1 MIYRF
6 RLLIQL
12 KKPERRKYEMKKL
25 LAVSVA
31 ALALC
36 AFITAG
42 SMAAEE
48 KAEKKMTQISGEKE
62 FKEHCAVCHPDGGNI
77 IKSTR
82 TLMKKDLDAKGIKT
96 SADIIKIMRNPE
108 SGMTKFDKK
117 AISDKNAQA
126 IAAYI
131 MKTFK

>member
-1 MIYRF
+1 
-6 RLLIQL
+6 
-12 KKPERRKYEMKKL
+12 MKKL
-25 LAVSVA
+25 LVVSVA

-36 AFITAG
+36 AFIAAG

-48 KAEKKMTQISGEKE
+48 KAEKKMMKISGEKE

-77 IKSTR
+77 INSSK
-82 TLMKKDLDAKGIKT
+82 TLQKKDLNANGIKK

-108 SGMTKFDKK
+108 SGMTKFDTK
-117 AISDKNAQA
+117 AISDKKAQA
-126 IAAYI
+126 IAEYI